1 MINQALMG
9 KIKARLPMQ
18 HDVFI
23 SQGKIAIPVG
33 ISNRH
38 VHLSRQDI
46 DALFG
51 AGYQLTPFKE
61 LKQPGQ
67 FAAKECVL
75 VVGPKGSIS
84 KVRVLGPERP
94 QSQLEI
100 SKADCFALGVKAP
113 VRESGDLTGSGDA
126 LLVGPAGHAHLISQ
140 VICAQRH
147 IHLSQTDARALNVTN
162 GQTVHVKAEGER
174 SLIFDEVI
182 IRVCDRFAL
191 EFHIDTDE
199 ANAAGLRNNDNV
211 YIIR

>member
-1 MINQALMG
+1 MG

-51 AGYQLTPFKE
+51 AGYQLTPFKD

-113 VRESGDLTGSGDA
+113 VRESGDLTSSGDA

-147 IHLSQTDARALNVTN
+147 IHLSPMDARALNVTN
-162 GQTVHVKAEGER
+162 GQIVHVKAEGER